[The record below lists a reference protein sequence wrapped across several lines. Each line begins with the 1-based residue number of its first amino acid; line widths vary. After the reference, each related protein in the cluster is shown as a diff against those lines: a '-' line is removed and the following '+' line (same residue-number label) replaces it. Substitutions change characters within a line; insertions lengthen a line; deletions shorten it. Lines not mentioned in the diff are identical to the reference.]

1 LVLHTA
7 FTLPQYAL
15 RNAVMRALI
24 ATFFA
29 AFLLL
34 PSNTAA
40 ALQAVPLN
48 AEQHAQLKRVSDY
61 LDEINTLQSG
71 FLQISSTGETAN
83 GTILLSRP
91 KHLRIEYDPPTP
103 ILIIANGE
111 YLSYIDTE
119 LQQVNHIPVDD
130 TPAAF
135 LLRDDFSFTG
145 KDLTVTDFQ
154 RAANTIRISIVKTS
168 DPLAG
173 ELTLV
178 VSENPMQ
185 LRKWSI
191 VDAQG
196 ITTDVTLLNPRF
208 GEPIADDQFN
218 ANFLK
223 FDLTR

>member
-1 LVLHTA
+1 MYAA

-15 RNAVMRALI
+15 RNAVMKTLI
-24 ATFFA
+24 VTIFA
-29 AFLLL
+29 AILLL
-34 PSNTAA
+34 PPLQAGA
-40 ALQAVPLN
+40 VQAVPLD
-48 AEQHAQLKRVSDY
+48 AEQKTQLKRVGAY
-61 LDEINTLQSG
+61 LGDIDTLQSG

-83 GTILLSRP
+83 GTLLLSRP

-103 ILIIANGE
+103 ILIIANGK
-111 YLSYIDTE
+111 YLSYVDTE

-145 KDLTVTDFQ
+145 KDLTVTGFQ
-154 RAANTIRISIVKTS
+154 RAANTIRISVVKTS

-196 ITTDVTLLNPRF
+196 VTTDVTLLNPRF
-208 GEPIADDQFN
+208 GDPIADDKFD

>member
-1 LVLHTA
+1 MS
-7 FTLPQYAL
+7 AL
-15 RNAVMRALI
+15 LTTVFAV
-24 ATFFA
+24 
-29 AFLLL
+29 FLLL
-34 PSNTAA
+34 SPSHAGA
-40 ALQAVPLN
+40 VQAVPLS
-48 AEQHAQLKRVSDY
+48 AEQHTQLKRVSDY
-61 LDEINTLQSG
+61 LDQIDTLQSG

-83 GTILLSRP
+83 GTIFLSRP

-103 ILIIANGE
+103 ILIIANGK

-135 LLRDDFSFTG
+135 LLRDNFSFTG
-145 KDLTVTDFQ
+145 KNLTVTDFQ
-154 RAANTIRISIVKTS
+154 RAANTIRVSVVKTS

-196 ITTDVTLLNPRF
+196 TTTDVTLLNPRF
-208 GEPIADDQFN
+208 GEPIDDDRFDS
-218 ANFLK
+218 NFLK
-223 FDLTR
+223 FDLAR

>member
-1 LVLHTA
+1 
-7 FTLPQYAL
+7 
-15 RNAVMRALI
+15 MRALI
-24 ATFFA
+24 APFLAAAFA
-29 AFLLL
+29 AVLLL
-34 PSNTAA
+34 APSNAA
-40 ALQAVPLN
+40 AVQAFPMN
-48 AEQHAQLKRVSDY
+48 AEQQKQLKRVSDY
-61 LDEINTLQSG
+61 LDQIDTLQSG

-91 KHLRIEYDPPTP
+91 KHLRIEYDPPSP

-111 YLSYIDTE
+111 YLSYVDTE
-119 LQQVNHIPVDD
+119 LEQVNHMPVDD

-145 KDLTVTDFQ
+145 KDLTVTGFQ
-154 RAANTIRISIVKTS
+154 NVANTIRVSVVKTS

-178 VSENPMQ
+178 VSDNPMQ
-185 LRKWSI
+185 LRKWAI

-196 ITTDVTLLNPRF
+196 TTTDVTLLNPRF
-208 GEPIADDQFN
+208 GEPIPSDRFDS
-218 ANFLK
+218 NFMK

>member
-1 LVLHTA
+1 
-7 FTLPQYAL
+7 
-15 RNAVMRALI
+15 MRALI
-24 ATFFA
+24 AAIFVVI
-29 AFLLL
+29 LLL
-34 PSNTAA
+34 TSNNAGA
-40 ALQAVPLN
+40 VQAVPLN
-48 AEQHAQLKRVSDY
+48 AEQHIQLKRVSDY
-61 LDEINTLQSG
+61 LDKIDTLQSG

-103 ILIIANGE
+103 ILIIANGK
-111 YLSYIDTE
+111 YLSYVDTE
-119 LQQVNHIPVDD
+119 LQQVNHIPIDD

-135 LLRDDFSFTG
+135 LLRDDFSFTE
-145 KDLTVTDFQ
+145 KNLTVTDFQ
-154 RAANTIRISIVKTS
+154 RAANTIRVSVVKTS

-196 ITTDVTLLNPRF
+196 ITTDITLLNPRF
-208 GEPIADDQFN
+208 GAPIADDQFD